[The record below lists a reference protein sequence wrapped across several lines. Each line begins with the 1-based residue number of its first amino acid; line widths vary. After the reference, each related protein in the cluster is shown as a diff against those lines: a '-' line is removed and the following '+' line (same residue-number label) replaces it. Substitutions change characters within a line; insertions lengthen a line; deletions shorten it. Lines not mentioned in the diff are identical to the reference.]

1 MRLTPIVLALLLL
14 APPALAQTWAQEN
27 TDPANRGRL
36 AQSAPDALG
45 GDGFHALDGRV
56 ITQPIEGP
64 AELAIAAT
72 RAGSVYVLDA
82 QGEAVWRADVGEP
95 VRTAPTWT
103 GSHVVVAPRSD
114 TAHAFTL
121 TGEEAWTVEIG
132 NDRDTSRGEEI
143 RLVRMAS
150 PVAHPGGG
158 VIVADLEGEVQRVAD
173 DGGVEWTYAFGE
185 DLAVEATP
193 AITGEGDVIAAA
205 FTPNQEGRGFLAR
218 IDGDTGNTDCGNCWR
233 VDIGAQVVGAPTVT
247 GDRVLV
253 PLRDGDALQARSL
266 RDGSL
271 RWETAFDDSVPA
283 SPSLHEGLA
292 IVGDIRGTLRAV
304 QVSGGVIEWE
314 FNPLGDDPA
323 GELTTSQCTALT
335 IADSVA
341 VDRGGTAWVPFWK
354 ADICS
359 GFPPEDSRES
369 PFYLLDAGT
378 GEVLDRERYPKAN
391 HGPALLG
398 NGVWVGSDEG
408 GVRSYPHGS
417 GIATFVRT
425 QPGEALLVVNTDE
438 TGSWSISWDGNVT
451 RSGEARPPVFN
462 TVELSPGE
470 HSYRITAGDGAVSGT
485 ARVPAPAADETGSS
499 EEEPE
504 PDDGTSTDDSEEPA
518 STDEASNESAAGEDG
533 GEDRGAPLGPVVA
546 LLALGLA
553 ARRRA
558 RA

>member
-1 MRLTPIVLALLLL
+1 MLL

-27 TDPANRGRL
+27 ADPANRGRL
-36 AQSAPDALG
+36 FASAPDTLA
-45 GDGFHALDGRV
+45 GDRFTALDGRV
-56 ITQPIEGP
+56 ITQPVEGP

-72 RAGSVYVLDA
+72 RAGTVHVLDA
-82 QGEAVWRADVGEP
+82 LGETVWKADVDGP

-103 GSHVVVAPRSD
+103 GEQVVVVPRSG

-121 TGEEAWTVEIG
+121 TGEEAWTVPVG
-132 NDRDTSRGEEI
+132 NDRDSSRGEPI

-150 PVAHPGGG
+150 PIAYPGGG
-158 VIVADLEGEVQRVAD
+158 VVIADLEGQVKLVD
-173 DGGVEWTYAFGE
+173 DGEARWTYDFGE

-193 AITGEGDVIAAA
+193 AVTAEGDVIAAA

-218 IDGDTGNTDCGNCWR
+218 IDGDTGTTDCEDCWR
-233 VDIGAQVVGAPTVT
+233 VNLGAQVVGAPTVT

-266 RDGSL
+266 GDGSL

-292 IVGDIRGTLRAV
+292 LVGDIRGTLRAV
-304 QVSGGVIEWE
+304 EVSGGKVAWT
-314 FNPLGDDPA
+314 FNPLGDDPNA
-323 GELTTSQCTALT
+323 GELTTGQCSALT

-341 VDRGGTAWVPFWK
+341 VDAGGTAWVPYWK

-359 GFPPEDSRES
+359 GFPPQDSRES
-369 PFYLLDAGT
+369 PFYLLDAET

-408 GVRSYPHGS
+408 GVRTYPHGS
-417 GIATFVRT
+417 GIATHLRT
-425 QPGEALLVVNTDE
+425 SPGEAFLAINTDE

-451 RSGEARPPVFN
+451 RSGEGRPPVF
-462 TVELSPGE
+462 TTTELSPGE
-470 HSYRITAGDGAVSGT
+470 HRYRITAGDGTVTGT
-485 ARVPAPAADETGSS
+485 ANVPAEDTTGGASSPDEQPAPAND
-499 EEEPE
+499 
-504 PDDGTSTDDSEEPA
+504 TSTEDPEEPA
-518 STDEASNESAAGEDG
+518 TRDEAPNESGDDDP
-533 GEDRGAPLGPVVA
+533 GEDRPAPLGPLLA
-546 LLALGLA
+546 LLAIGLA